1 MSTAAVAARQRLL
14 DAASV
19 RFRRFGFRHASVES
33 ITDAA
38 GTAKGSLY
46 LHYSSKEDLY
56 LDAVRQ
62 AVEGFLAEATIAME
76 AVDSAPARMRA
87 LVEVAIEHYQDDE
100 LLSAPLL
107 GDRDL
112 VTPGAAALAREL
124 QRRRITELIE
134 STLSEGQRDGSIRV
148 EIDAATTA
156 VVLFES
162 GWAIVGSHLTGE
174 LPLPLGDALTALN
187 VLVGRGTLVD
197 RSMA

>member
-87 LVEVAIEHYQDDE
+87 LVEFAIEHYQDDE